1 MNTYT
6 TKLGYVVSQ
15 EMIDQIKKEIA
26 NVTNDNL
33 SLEEILKLVDIFKGQ

>member
-15 EMIDQIKKEIA
+15 EIIDQIKKEIA
-26 NVTNDNL
+26 NVTNDTL

>member
-26 NVTNDNL
+26 NVTNDTL